1 MGGAFGSVPKV
12 PDVEAETEGVGE
24 MCKES
29 GERRHGG
36 GLDFADEFGC
46 ATEDLFADVF
56 DAIDDFANA
65 FADGARDLVETFE
78 ELGDTGDLFEDFADA
93 TEEFVDDLAHARDSR
108 ERAKHRAH
116 ARDQAEAHL
125 EGFGG
130 GEFAVEQAE
139 SAAEDLACAAE
150 FVEDFSAELIEQ
162 TFSEIAEVFA
172 FADQIHHGIG
182 GFSDHTVAEFAEE
195 VLADLREFAVGA
207 EELVFEEATGSTEKV
222 LFDIAALTESAE
234 ELVGEVTCG
243 SLGQSRDVV
252 KEVLAEVL
260 EGGHPD
266 VLKEGFSE
274 SLGVLLKHRQE
285 LFADLLHHAGWKA
298 LKEVLA
304 ELLGIDHLLELLAK
318 LKGRALL
325 GGPHQLVGKGGEAGI
340 GHGGKAAGI
349 EVVEVLGGKR
359 AESFTAPVGCGHL
372 AEGGKEL
379 SAHAF
384 ELSAIESAGGKRADG
399 VVHAGDG
406 GEDGLCKG
414 HGTHALGLLD
424 HLLPESLK
432 HTELLGLGE
441 MSKAHR
447 IHGLERKA
455 AHGLELRASLCADLG
470 LGKQGCGVANDAKHG
485 ALRAL
490 GAGELPLELHGCA
503 HHALEGLLNALL
515 QSLEG
520 LGGLLDGGLGLLNG
534 ALLGGV
540 DLGELGV
547 ALAADLRHRALRVG
561 RAKGVF
567 SKAVDI
573 SAVLLDGKYCVI
585 FVIPFPKVVWFFC
598 LKGFR
603 RRAMLFGEREGF
615 PAPTADFTALVEGE

>member
-1 MGGAFGSVPKV
+1 MG
-12 PDVEAETEGVGE
+12 
-24 MCKES
+24 KES

-36 GLDFADEFGC
+36 ELDLADEFGGT
-46 ATEDLFADVF
+46 TEDLFADVF
-56 DAIDDFANA
+56 DAIDDFAHA
-65 FADGARDLVETFE
+65 FADRTRDFVETFE

-93 TEEFVDDLAHARDSR
+93 TEEFVYDLADARDSR
-108 ERAKHRAH
+108 ERTKHRAD
-116 ARDQAEAHL
+116 ARDQAQAHL

-139 SAAEDLACAAE
+139 RAAEDLACAAE

-172 FADQIHHGIG
+172 FADQIHHGVG

-195 VLADLREFAVGA
+195 VLADLREFSVGA
-207 EELVFEEATGSTEKV
+207 EELVFEEATSGSEEI
-222 LFDIAALTESAE
+222 LFDIAALTERAE
-234 ELVGEVTCG
+234 QLVGEVTSG

-252 KEVLAEVL
+252 KEVLAEIL

-266 VLKEGFSE
+266 ILKEGFSE
-274 SLGVLLKHRQE
+274 ALGVLLKHRQE
-285 LFADLLHHAGWKA
+285 LFADLLHHAGRKA
-298 LKEVLA
+298 LKEILA
-304 ELLGIDHLLELLAK
+304 KLLGIDHLLELLAE

-325 GGPHQLVGKGGEAGI
+325 GGPHELVGKGGQAGI

-349 EVVEVLGGKR
+349 EVIEVLGGKR
-359 AESFTAPVGCGHL
+359 AEGFTAPVGCGHL
-372 AEGGKEL
+372 AEGRKEL

-384 ELSAIESAGGKRADG
+384 ELSAIETAGRKRTDG

-414 HGTHALGLLD
+414 HCAHALGLLD
-424 HLLPESLK
+424 HLLSESLK

-441 MSKAHR
+441 MSEAHR
-447 IHGLERKA
+447 VHGLEGKA
-455 AHGLELRASLCADLG
+455 AHGLELCAGLCADLG
-470 LGKQGCGVANDAKHG
+470 LGKQGCGVADDAKHG

-490 GAGELPLELHGCA
+490 GAGELALDLHGRA
-503 HHALEGLLNALL
+503 HHALEGLLDALL

-520 LGGLLDGGLGLLNG
+520 LCGLLDGGLGLLDG

-547 ALAADLRHRALRVG
+547 ALAADLRHRTLHTG

-573 SAVLLDGKYCVI
+573 
-585 FVIPFPKVVWFFC
+585 
-598 LKGFR
+598 
-603 RRAMLFGEREGF
+603 
-615 PAPTADFTALVEGE
+615 